1 MKPLLSL
8 SFLLLFAVPKSYG
21 QNVDNAIQK
30 KWGLL
35 NTHLKFKAKKV
46 VELSK
51 ALIEADTT
59 KELLYIETKFIA
71 SELYGYLDTLKTI
84 DSKAIKIVSKKN
96 DNLTNV
102 LMKILML
109 VQDRKNS
116 NAVALFFIYMPQL
129 KGAEERIELA
139 KDNYN
144 KTCKANKRKDWM
156 FIDPTPEK
164 DVKVKF

>member
-1 MKPLLSL
+1 MKFLLSL
-8 SFLLLFAVPKSYG
+8 SFLLLLSISKSYG

-71 SELYGYLDTLKTI
+71 SELYGYLDTLKII
-84 DSKAIKIVSKKN
+84 DSKSIKIVSKKN

-109 VQDRKNS
+109 VRERKNS
-116 NAVALFFIYMPQL
+116 NAIALFFIYMPQL

-144 KTCKANKRKDWM
+144 KACKASKRKDWI
-156 FIDPTPEK
+156 FVDFTG
-164 DVKVKF
+164 VKE

>member
-1 MKPLLSL
+1 MKFLLSL
-8 SFLLLFAVPKSYG
+8 SFLLLIAVPKSYG
-21 QNVDNAIQK
+21 QNIDNIIQK
-30 KWGLL
+30 KWGVLS
-35 NTHLKFKAKKV
+35 THLKFKAKKV

-71 SELYGYLDTLKTI
+71 SELFEYLDTLKTI

-102 LMKILML
+102 LMRILML
-109 VQDRKNS
+109 VQDKR
-116 NAVALFFIYMPQL
+116 NAPTLPLFYIYMPQL

-144 KTCKANKRKDWM
+144 KACKVNKRKDWI
-156 FIDPTPEK
+156 F
-164 DVKVKF
+164 VNLQ

>member
-1 MKPLLSL
+1 MKFILSL
-8 SFLLLFAVPKSYG
+8 SFLLLLAVPKSFG
-21 QNVDNAIQK
+21 QNVDNGIQK
-30 KWGLL
+30 KWGVL

-51 ALIEADTT
+51 RLIEADTT

-109 VQDRKNS
+109 VQDKR
-116 NAVALFFIYMPQL
+116 NASTLPLFFIYMPQL
-129 KGAEERIELA
+129 KGAEERIYLA
-139 KDNYN
+139 KKEYN
-144 KTCKANKRKDWM
+144 KTCRVLKRKDLL
-156 FIDPTPEK
+156 FIDPT
-164 DVKVKF
+164 